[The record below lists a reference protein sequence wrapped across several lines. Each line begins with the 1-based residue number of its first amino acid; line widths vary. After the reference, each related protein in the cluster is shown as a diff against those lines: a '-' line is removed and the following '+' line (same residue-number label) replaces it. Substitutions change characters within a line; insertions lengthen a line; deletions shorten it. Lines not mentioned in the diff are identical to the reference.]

1 MSGTDF
7 LLDTNIVIGVL
18 NRSPAAHDVA
28 RHLGIDAA
36 GNAVSQITRME
47 LLGFPRLTLDDE
59 TGIKTFLADCEIL
72 LIDDRVEAETI
83 AIQRRTKL
91 SLPDAIIAATA
102 VVYGLTLVTLDQRLN
117 RIYQAWL
124 KL

>member
-1 MSGTDF
+1 
-7 LLDTNIVIGVL
+7 
-18 NRSPAAHDVA
+18 
-28 RHLGIDAA
+28 
-36 GNAVSQITRME
+36 ME